1 MSEQS
6 NTRTE
11 IPELPEQI
19 DLFRILDGMWKA
31 FRHYFWVP
39 ILFTLLGS
47 ALFFARARMNYV
59 PQYLSSATF
68 TVSAD
73 NQSIYNSS
81 SYYNNTT
88 ASQLESTFPYLLTS
102 GSLSRVVAA
111 DLGVEQLNGSIT
123 ASVMPNTN
131 LFTIEVRSG
140 DPQAASDILNSVIE
154 NYPVVAEQVVGST
167 VLELLDNTGVADA
180 PYNTPSYARTALKG
194 GMLGLAAGVAF
205 LFLVSFTR
213 RTIQREDDF
222 KQFLHAE
229 CLAVLPQVSLKKRS
243 RIQRQDISIHNP
255 HIDAAFLESMRI
267 LRTRLERLAGASG
280 SKVLLVTSAAPGEG
294 KSTIAANIAMAL
306 AMNGKK
312 VLLIDCDIRNPSVGD
327 LLGLQPGK
335 GVYELLKG
343 ESKLEEVF
351 QYDKSRSLYV
361 LPGGKPYANASEILD
376 APQMAQLL
384 SGFRELMDYVILDT
398 APLGML
404 TDTAVLAELAD
415 GALFVVKQDYAP
427 IPHLVDAA
435 EQLAESQIPLLGCIL
450 NGATATL
457 GSYGQS
463 YYSSYHHYSR
473 YGGYGSR
480 ETETPAR
487 SKSRARS
494 SSRQGS

>member
-1 MSEQS
+1 MSEQT
-6 NTRTE
+6 NARAETQE
-11 IPELPEQI
+11 QPEQI
-19 DLFRILDGMWKA
+19 DLIRVLDGMWKA
-31 FRHYFWVP
+31 CRHYFWVV
-39 ILFTLLGS
+39 ILLALLGA
-47 ALFFARARMNYV
+47 ALFFVRARMSYT

-73 NQSIYNSS
+73 SQNIYSS
-81 SYYNNTT
+81 NSYYNNVT

-102 GSLSRVVAA
+102 GTLSRVVAA

-123 ASVMPNTN
+123 ASVMPKTN

-180 PYNTPSYARTALKG
+180 PYNTPNYARTALTG
-194 GMLGLAAGVAF
+194 GILGLAAGIAFLCLVAF
-205 LFLVSFTR
+205 SR

-243 RIQRQDISIHNP
+243 RAQRQDISVHNP
-255 HIDAAFLESMRI
+255 HIDTAFLESMRI

-294 KSTIAANIAMAL
+294 KSTVAANIAMAL

-312 VLLIDCDIRNPSVGD
+312 VLLMDCDIRSPSVGD
-327 LLGLQPGK
+327 MLGLRPGK

-343 ESKLEEVF
+343 ETTLEEVF
-351 QYDKSRSLYV
+351 RYDKAHGLYV

-384 SGFRELMDYVILDT
+384 AGVRELMDYVILDT
-398 APLGML
+398 APVGML

-435 EQLAESQIPLLGCIL
+435 EQLAESRIPLLGCIL

-473 YGGYGSR
+473 YGGYG
-480 ETETPAR
+480 EAAENQA
-487 SKSRARS
+487 KSRAKS
-494 SSRQGS
+494 SGRQSG